1 MIVSTPSI
9 LLAAAG
15 TIARFGVAGPTDQSF
30 IDVFVAT
37 CGHVRAKRWD
47 AAFLYHA
54 GFWSHFDDRTG
65 TSSWPLPATTRC
77 HELARFAR
85 REHVLSKEAP
95 QAGDVFLLWSP
106 RRRVFVRTGI
116 LIAVEPATER
126 LDGTLQFECH
136 TIEGGVTPT
145 ARLDGDRMGRVARF
159 LSPANGD
166 RTIRWT
172 AIEARELLTRRNDTA
187 AMQASRERDLEL
199 GSAA

>member
-1 MIVSTPSI
+1 MIVSTPSL

-15 TIARFGVAGPTDQSF
+15 TIARFGVAGATDRSV
-30 IDVFVAT
+30 IDAFVAT
-37 CGHVRAKRWD
+37 AGHVRAKRWD

-54 GFWSHFDDRTG
+54 GYWSHFDDRTG

-77 HELARFAR
+77 HDLARFAR
-85 REHVLSKEAP
+85 RERVLSSEAP
-95 QAGDVFLLWSP
+95 RAGDVCLRWSP
-106 RRRVFVRTGI
+106 RRKVFVRTGVI
-116 LIAVEPATER
+116 IAVEPATER

-159 LSPANGD
+159 LSPAGGD

-172 AIEARELLTRRNDTA
+172 DIEARELVTRRKDTA